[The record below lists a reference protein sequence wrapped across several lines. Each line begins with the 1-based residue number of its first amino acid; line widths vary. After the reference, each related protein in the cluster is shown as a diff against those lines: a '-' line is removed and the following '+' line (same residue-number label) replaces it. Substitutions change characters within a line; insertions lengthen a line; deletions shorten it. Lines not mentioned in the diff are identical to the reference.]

1 MLIPTTTSS
10 GWITKSGT
18 ADFARKRSRLR
29 NTRSDEAFLST
40 LERNQEWVDLELLLR
55 ELNELGA
62 RPLLLSMPIHGGW
75 YDHSGITYNA
85 RRAYYEKLRGI
96 SARYHAPVVDFAD
109 HDADQSFCRD
119 AMGHL
124 APSGLVYYNQ
134 VFDGFFHDAIALQ
147 SELPAPA
154 SAARREEKP

>member
-18 ADFARKRSRLR
+18 ANSARKRSELR
-29 NTRSDEAFLST
+29 NTRSEEAFLRN
-40 LERNQEWVDLELLLR
+40 LEKSQEWDDLELLLR

-75 YDHSGITYNA
+75 QDYCGVTYSA
-85 RRAYYEKLRGI
+85 RKVYYKKLRRI
-96 SARYHAPVVDFAD
+96 SARYQAPVVDFAD

-119 AMGHL
+119 PTGHL
-124 APSGLVYYNQ
+124 APNGLLYYDQ
-134 VFDGFFHDAIALQ
+134 VLDDFFHDAIAVR
-147 SELPAPA
+147 S
-154 SAARREEKP
+154 REEKR